1 MLGRIFLSTS
11 SHIKL
16 NSKIKGHHYGVVVAS
31 KDNIAQIYGLQLA
44 TSGEM
49 VISNK
54 GFTGL
59 VLNLGTHLT
68 GIIAFI
74 DNSFELGHWVLRLFN
89 TLSTKINPFILGN
102 VFDSLG
108 FLQNKD
114 NRLGAIF
121 LEKYITEYGIMIR
134 DVEIKAPGI
143 IVRQPVYESMF
154 TGFMGIDGLLP
165 LGQGQRELIIGD
177 RQTGKTAVA
186 IDIALNQA
194 NIDQVFL
201 KNIYT

>member
-1 MLGRIFLSTS
+1 
-11 SHIKL
+11 
-16 NSKIKGHHYGVVVAS
+16 
-31 KDNIAQIYGLQLA
+31 
-44 TSGEM
+44 
-49 VISNK
+49 
-54 GFTGL
+54 
-59 VLNLGTHLT
+59 
-68 GIIAFI
+68 
-74 DNSFELGHWVLRLFN
+74 
-89 TLSTKINPFILGN
+89 
-102 VFDSLG
+102 
-108 FLQNKD
+108 
-114 NRLGAIF
+114 
-121 LEKYITEYGIMIR
+121 MIR